1 MLNFVGEEIDK
12 NLAKKLEKIFKVGLK
27 QTGQNYH
34 ILEATVEFVYSQE
47 MQELNNRMR
56 GVNETTD
63 VLSFPS
69 LTNIFNK
76 KIRRKDFVMDI
87 NPENNKVYLGDIV
100 INLDRAQSQALEY
113 GHSSERE
120 ICYLFVHG
128 LLHLLEYDHMNE
140 LDKNIMRARE
150 ELILS
155 KFKLKR
161 G

>member
-12 NLAKKLEKIFKVGLK
+12 NLSKKLEKIFKVGLK

-76 KIRRKDFVMDI
+76 KIRRKDFAMDI

>member
-12 NLAKKLEKIFKVGLK
+12 NLSKKLKKIFKVGLK
-27 QTGQNYH
+27 QTGQNPH

-47 MQELNNRMR
+47 MQELNNRTR
-56 GVNETTD
+56 NVNEPTD

-76 KIRRKDFVMDI
+76 KIRRRDFKMDI
-87 NPENNKVYLGDIV
+87 NPENNKIYLGDIV
-100 INLDRAQSQALEY
+100 INLDRAQSQAIEF
-113 GHSSERE
+113 GHSQERE

-128 LLHLLEYDHMNE
+128 LLHLLEYDHINE
-140 LDKNIMRARE
+140 LDKNLMRTRE
-150 ELILS
+150 EMILS

-161 G
+161 S

>member
-56 GVNETTD
+56 GVNEATD

-76 KIRRKDFVMDI
+76 KI
-87 NPENNKVYLGDIV
+87 
-100 INLDRAQSQALEY
+100 
-113 GHSSERE
+113 
-120 ICYLFVHG
+120 
-128 LLHLLEYDHMNE
+128 
-140 LDKNIMRARE
+140 
-150 ELILS
+150 
-155 KFKLKR
+155 
-161 G
+161 

>member
-12 NLAKKLEKIFKVGLK
+12 NLSKKLEKIFKVGLK

-34 ILEATVEFVYSQE
+34 ILEATVEFVYSQD

-56 GVNETTD
+56 GVNEATD

-76 KIRRKDFVMDI
+76 KIRRKDFLMDV

-113 GHSSERE
+113 GHSAERE

-140 LDKNIMRARE
+140 LDKSLMRTRE
-150 ELILS
+150 EMILS

>member
-12 NLAKKLEKIFKVGLK
+12 ELSKKLKKIFKVGLK
-27 QTGQNYH
+27 MTGQNPH

-56 GVNETTD
+56 NINETTD
-63 VLSFPS
+63 VLSFPA
-69 LTNIFNK
+69 LTNIFNR
-76 KIRRKDFVMDI
+76 KIRRKDFLMDI

-100 INLDRAQSQALEY
+100 INLDRAQSQAVEF
-113 GHSSERE
+113 GHSQERE

-128 LLHLLEYDHMNE
+128 LLHLLEYDHIEE
-140 LDKNIMRARE
+140 LDRNIMRAQE

-161 G
+161 S

>member
-12 NLAKKLEKIFKVGLK
+12 NLSKKLEKIFKVGLK

-56 GVNETTD
+56 GVNEATD

-76 KIRRKDFVMDI
+76 KIRRKDFAMDI

>member
-12 NLAKKLEKIFKVGLK
+12 NLSKKLEKIFKVGLK

-47 MQELNNRMR
+47 MQVLNNRMR
-56 GVNETTD
+56 GVNEATD

-76 KIRRKDFVMDI
+76 KIRRKDFAMDI

>member
-56 GVNETTD
+56 GVNEATD